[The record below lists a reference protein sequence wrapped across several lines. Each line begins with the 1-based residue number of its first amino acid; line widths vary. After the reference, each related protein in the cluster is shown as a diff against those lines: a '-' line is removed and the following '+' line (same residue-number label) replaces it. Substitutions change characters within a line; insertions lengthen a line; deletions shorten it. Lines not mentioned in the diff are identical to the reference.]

1 MGADIKAGF
10 FFSLFDCCI
19 CVADK
24 DSDISSPIGFLL
36 RSQFSKPDIIAF
48 EGSSKLM
55 AVPYTNCFQ
64 LPKVS
69 SKCRL
74 LCSSTRLCARFSP
87 MHASLGTS
95 EPALRLEAKG
105 GSTYCLSAHESYI
118 SLLSLMCVCCEVFII
133 RFKHQMLVRCSP
145 VYYGECCYIS
155 GKQKIG
161 KADDRH
167 RQVSTAVLVAETVEC
182 LVDPLLDSVK
192 WDDKGLAVAIAQ
204 NVDTGAVLMQGFA
217 NREALLKTI
226 SSRRATFY
234 SRSRSSLWTKGETS
248 MNFINVHDIFLDCDR
263 DSIIYLGKP
272 DGPTCHTGAE
282 TCYYTS
288 VDDSLNDPQ
297 VDDNRLV
304 LTTLYLL
311 ESTISK
317 RKEELSGSAE
327 GKPSWT
333 KRLLLDEKLLCTKI
347 REEADELCRTL
358 EENEDPS
365 RTASEMA
372 DVLYHA
378 MVLLARK
385 GVKVEDVLQVL
396 RLRFTQSGIEEKSS
410 RKS

>member
-24 DSDISSPIGFLL
+24 DSDI
-36 RSQFSKPDIIAF
+36 
-48 EGSSKLM
+48 SKLM

-87 MHASLGTS
+87 IHASLGTS
-95 EPALRLEAKG
+95 EPALRLEAK
-105 GSTYCLSAHESYI
+105 
-118 SLLSLMCVCCEVFII
+118 
-133 RFKHQMLVRCSP
+133 
-145 VYYGECCYIS
+145 
-155 GKQKIG
+155 
-161 KADDRH
+161 
-167 RQVSTAVLVAETVEC
+167 
-182 LVDPLLDSVK
+182 VDPLLDSVK

-226 SSRRATFY
+226 SSRKATFY

-263 DSIIYLGKP
+263 DSP

-297 VDDNRLV
+297 VMHLKSALV
-304 LTTLYLL
+304 GLLLILTVRVEQLYPSG
-311 ESTISK
+311 EVQNQQYPK
-317 RKEELSGSAE
+317 RKEELSGSPE

-333 KRLLLDEKLLCTKI
+333 KRLLLDEKLLCSKI

-358 EENEDPS
+358 EET
-365 RTASEMA
+365 RTHLEQPQKWQTCSTMPWFCWPGKE
-372 DVLYHA
+372 
-378 MVLLARK
+378 
-385 GVKVEDVLQVL
+385 
-396 RLRFTQSGIEEKSS
+396 
-410 RKS
+410 